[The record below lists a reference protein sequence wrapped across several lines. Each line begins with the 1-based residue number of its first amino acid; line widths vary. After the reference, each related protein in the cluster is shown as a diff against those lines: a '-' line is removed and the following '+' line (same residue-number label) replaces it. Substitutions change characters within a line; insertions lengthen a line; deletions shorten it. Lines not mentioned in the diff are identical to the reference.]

1 MNYYSIEFF
10 KHYIKELK
18 NLNKRD
24 TGSSHRSIES
34 ILNKMSAFV
43 SDREQN
49 NKSAYSTKHMHKPRF
64 D

>member
-24 TGSSHRSIES
+24 TSSSHRSIES
-34 ILNKMSAFV
+34 ILSKMSAFV
-43 SDREQN
+43 SDREQS
-49 NKSAYSTKHMHKPRF
+49 NKSAYSTKHMRKPIF
-64 D
+64 L